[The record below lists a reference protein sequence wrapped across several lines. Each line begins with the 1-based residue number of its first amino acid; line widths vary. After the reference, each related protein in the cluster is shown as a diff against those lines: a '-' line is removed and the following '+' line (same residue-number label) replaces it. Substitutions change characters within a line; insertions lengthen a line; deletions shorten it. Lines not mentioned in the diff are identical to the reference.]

1 MKNTQIQKELLHG
14 ARELKQQLKS
24 SGSAQPFAL
33 SYPNVIKYY
42 ALRTIDVMVKLQLM
56 PLINS

>member
-1 MKNTQIQKELLHG
+1 MNKQQLQQLLHG
-14 ARELKQQLKS
+14 ARELKQHLKS
-24 SGSAQPFAL
+24 SGSTQPFAL
-33 SYPNVIKYY
+33 SHPNVIKYY